1 MKVSL
6 DESKLMLMLYDKIQK
21 YSQEGE
27 KRFNELNKDLKPKE
41 KIFGDELAQKIK
53 DYEDIGV
60 EQKDWDKEI
69 IEETKKGWDRV
80 KELTLASNFE
90 LFTIE
95 EIMEIFTI
103 TKEDIMKTIFNKE
116 EYANQKQF

>member
-53 DYEDIGV
+53 DYEDRGV